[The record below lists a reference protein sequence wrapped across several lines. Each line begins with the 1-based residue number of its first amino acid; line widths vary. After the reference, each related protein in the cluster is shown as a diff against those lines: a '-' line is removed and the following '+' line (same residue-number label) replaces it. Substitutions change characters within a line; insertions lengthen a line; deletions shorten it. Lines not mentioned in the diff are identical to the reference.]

1 MYVTYCDWKQSAGD
15 VHMHYVMM
23 HEIIARN
30 VRFLGIVS
38 AAASHSQF
46 CWVSNPFCVLS
57 KKLQLS

>member
-1 MYVTYCDWKQSAGD
+1 MYVTYYDWTQTAGD

-38 AAASHSQF
+38 AVASHSQS
-46 CWVSNPFCVLS
+46 SNPFCVLS
-57 KKLQLS
+57 KKLQSS